1 MSVQEKGGAARKAAG
16 AKSAAAYFRDPARR
30 PAAVFAAGAGCL
42 LLAWHLAGLPELAP
56 AYLFAW
62 TCLLALPAGALP
74 VVIMIERA
82 DAWRPQP
89 ETALLETLRGFL
101 VLMPVAALLSLPLL
115 PAAARLYSAAAPPES
130 DGALTALWFSDA
142 LLAGRLGLY
151 FALWTGLALLFARRG
166 GEPWAKAG
174 RIDDGRAVL
183 GLGLHTVVGTLAAWD
198 LVMAV
203 GAGAEGRFHASAF
216 GLLVMA
222 AWSSLAL
229 AAAILVAPPDIGP
242 ARRRHDRLTPLA
254 VLLLVWVGLH
264 AVQFLMLDAAA
275 DPQAAAWYRL
285 RSGLPGRALALAGL
299 MVTALAAILT
309 LRPGENRTRLV
320 AALAVAVHLAE
331 LAWFVTPAFRD
342 GFGITLTDVLAL
354 AGVAGLAAGLT
365 PALRRLVPGLAVTPA
380 WPGRERGGK
389 GAKSGKS
396 AGKDA
401 APGDMRRKP
410 VVRPPEPS

>member
-1 MSVQEKGGAARKAAG
+1 MSVKEKGGAARKAAG
-16 AKSAAAYFRDPARR
+16 AKSAAAFFRDPARR
-30 PAAVFAAGAGCL
+30 PAAAFAAGAGCL
-42 LLAWHLAGLPELAP
+42 LLAWHLADLPELAS

-62 TCLLALPAGALP
+62 ICLLALPAGALP

-101 VLMPVAALLSLPLL
+101 VLMPAAALLSLPLL
-115 PAAARLYSAAAPPES
+115 PAAALLYPAADPPES
-130 DGALTALWFSDA
+130 DGPLVFLWFSDRV
-142 LLAGRLGLY
+142 LAARLGLY

-198 LVMAV
+198 LVMA
-203 GAGAEGRFHASAF
+203 AGTQDDGRFHASAF

-229 AAAILVAPPDIGP
+229 AAAILVAPPDTGP

-254 VLLLVWVGLH
+254 VLLLVWAGLH

-275 DPQAAAWYRL
+275 APQAAAWYRV
-285 RSGLPGRALALAGL
+285 RSGLSGRALALAGL
-299 MVTALAAILT
+299 TVTALAAVLT

-320 AALAVAVHLAE
+320 AALAVAVQLAG
-331 LAWFVTPAFRD
+331 LAWFVTPALR
-342 GFGITLTDVLAL
+342 GEFGIGLPDILAL
-354 AGVAGLAAGLT
+354 AGLAGLAAGLT
-365 PALRRLVPGLAVTPA
+365 PVLRRLVPGLAVTPT
-380 WPGRERGGK
+380 WPGRERGGR
-389 GAKSGKS
+389 S
-396 AGKDA
+396 ATGDKP
-401 APGDMRRKP
+401 PGDMRRKP
-410 VVRPPEPS
+410 VVRPHEPS